1 MGRIGIRGLVVSSI
15 RALVLGLAGGA
26 VGALIVWL
34 MGGLGSL
41 TITRAIIIIVAG
53 GIPSV
58 LVTYGIAV
66 ALKLPE
72 ASFVSS
78 ILRKFRH

>member
-1 MGRIGIRGLVVSSI
+1 M
-15 RALVLGLAGGA
+15 LGLAGGA

-34 MGGLGSL
+34 MGGFGSL
-41 TITRAIIIIVAG
+41 TITHALVVIVAG

-58 LVTYGIAV
+58 LVTYGIAA

-78 ILRKFRH
+78 ILRKFHR